1 MAEKKYTVIE
11 HELLAVVFSCEKFRS
26 YLLGTKVI
34 VHDDHSSL
42 IYVMTNKDAK
52 SRLIRLVLS
61 LQEFEF
67 VVKDRRGKKMRLPI
81 ICLDFR
87 KKLCSSYE
95 IRLKSMMIIR
105 MKSILSSSHN
115 LIHWLTNFA
124 Y

>member
-1 MAEKKYTVIE
+1 M
-11 HELLAVVFSCEKFRS
+11 
-26 YLLGTKVI
+26 
-34 VHDDHSSL
+34 HDDHSAL

-81 ICLDFR
+81 SCLDFR

-95 IRLKSMMIIR
+95 I
-105 MKSILSSSHN
+105 
-115 LIHWLTNFA
+115 
-124 Y
+124 